1 MTRPSA
7 GRVRAMVR
15 KEARQL
21 LRDPRTR
28 LVVFVAPVIQLLLF
42 GYAVTTDLRDA
53 ATWVVDLDRSADSRR
68 LSRKDRQ
75 IDRIRHLLVSGV
87 VRVQVVARIVR
98 GKEAAR
104 LRRIARSEVEVDHRV
119 ERAGR
124 ADPLV

>member
-53 ATWVVDLDRSADSRR
+53 ATWVVDLDRTVESRR
-68 LSRKDRQ
+68 LVTGFETTGRF
-75 IDRIRHLLVSGV
+75 
-87 VRVQVVARIVR
+87 
-98 GKEAAR
+98 
-104 LRRIARSEVEVDHRV
+104 EV
-119 ERAGR
+119 AGR
-124 ADPLV
+124 SGRPADLSPGAGSRSRP